1 MRTEHCPNCGAS
13 LSSEANYCSEC
24 GEAVNDDSWGS
35 SSAESAWDGADDS
48 WTRDSRSDYGYG
60 SDRRSEGDTTLAAI
74 THVLAIFTWAVGPLI
89 VLVATDDPFVEEN
102 ARNALNWQIAFTI
115 YTLVSFLLVFVVVGI
130 APLLVLPL
138 VDLAFCV
145 VAAVKA
151 ADGEA
156 WSYPMTPDIV

>member
-1 MRTEHCPNCGAS
+1 MRTEYCPNCGAS
-13 LSSEANYCSEC
+13 FSPDANYCSEC

-35 SSAESAWDGADDS
+35 SSGASAWNGADDS
-48 WTRDSRSDYGYG
+48 WRGSRPEYGYG
-60 SDRRSEGDTTLAAI
+60 SASEGDTTLAAI
-74 THVLAIFTWAVGPLI
+74 THVLAMFTWAVGPLI
-89 VLVATDDPFVEEN
+89 VLIATDDPFVEEN

-115 YTLVSFLLVFVVVGI
+115 YMLVSLVLVFVAVGI
-130 APLLVLPL
+130 VLVAILSL

-156 WSYPMTPDIV
+156 WSYPATPDIV